1 MPGIAAFFVI
11 AGLSSLG
18 LPGLAGFVAE
28 FLVFL
33 GAWNSAHPWWLV
45 PGVFGAFITA
55 LYVLRA
61 VRTIFLGPEPS
72 GHHELRDA
80 RGVEWLSFVILSGA
94 LIVLGVWPRLILTPL
109 NAGVAEFLTR
119 LSN

>member
-1 MPGIAAFFVI
+1 VI

-33 GAWNSAHPWWLV
+33 GAWSSAHSWWLI
-45 PGVFGAFITA
+45 PGVLGAFITA

-61 VRTIFLGPEPS
+61 VRTIFLGPPS
-72 GHHELRDA
+72 TPISSCVTREGWSGRRSPSSA
-80 RGVEWLSFVILSGA
+80 VRSWFSVSGRGSC
-94 LIVLGVWPRLILTPL
+94 
-109 NAGVAEFLTR
+109 
-119 LSN
+119 